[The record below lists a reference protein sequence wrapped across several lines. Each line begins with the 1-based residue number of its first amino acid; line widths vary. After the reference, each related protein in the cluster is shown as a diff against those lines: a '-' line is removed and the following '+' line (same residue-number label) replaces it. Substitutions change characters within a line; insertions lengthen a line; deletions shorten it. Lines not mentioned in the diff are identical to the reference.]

1 MNEIE
6 KYYNEIAEYEW
17 QRLERHKVEFDLT
30 KRYLHEYICQPSSI
44 LDVGGGPGRYS
55 IFLANEGHTVTMFEL
70 AANNIQIAK
79 TRAENAGVKIKEF
92 IQGNALN
99 LSELV
104 TGTFDVV
111 LCMGPLYHL
120 TEEADRRKVMQQCME
135 LLKPGG
141 LLVASFISAYA
152 PIIDCI
158 KGYPEEVVK
167 MKNNLLKFLQ
177 DGRNLV
183 APDNSGFTTAYFI
196 NPMEIE
202 GFMGSFGLE
211 KLVITAVE
219 GIPAQSE
226 PKINALPEDAYQAW
240 LDIIY
245 HTSTNP
251 MTWSTSEHFLYIGKK

>member
-1 MNEIE
+1 MSEIE

-17 QRLERHKVEFDLT
+17 QRLERHRVEFDLT
-30 KRYLHEYICQPSSI
+30 KRYLREYITHPSTI

-55 IFLANEGHTVTMFEL
+55 IFLAGEGHTVTMFEL
-70 AANNIQIAK
+70 AANNIQIA
-79 TRAENAGVKIKEF
+79 RAKALEAQVVVKDF
-92 IQGNALN
+92 IHGNALQ

-104 TGTFDVV
+104 TGEFDVV

-120 TEEADRRKVMQQCME
+120 TEEADRLKVMQQCVE
-135 LLKPGG
+135 RLKPGG

-152 PIIDCI
+152 PIVDCI

-167 MKNNLLKFLQ
+167 MKDNLLRFLD
-177 DGRNLV
+177 DGRNIV
-183 APDNSGFTTAYFI
+183 APDNPGFTTAYFI
-196 NPMEIE
+196 NPQDIE

-219 GIPAQSE
+219 GIPGQSE
-226 PKINALPEDAYQAW
+226 PKINALPEEAYQAW

-251 MTWSTSEHFLYIGKK
+251 MTWSTSEHFLYIGRK